1 MAGRTSARLD
11 LLPTTLQSRKSP
23 CSYSPP
29 MTDPTHLTV
38 KRFEMRAEA
47 LDEEGSGK
55 GLDDA
60 IADLV
65 RWMDLAH
72 ERLTEQ
78 DRAAL
83 VEVGGVLYREGLR
96 RIIGK

>member
-1 MAGRTSARLD
+1 
-11 LLPTTLQSRKSP
+11 
-23 CSYSPP
+23 
-29 MTDPTHLTV
+29 MTDPTHLTI
-38 KRFEMRAEA
+38 KRFQQRAEM
-47 LDEEGSGK
+47 LDQLGSPK
-55 GLDDA
+55 SLDDA

-72 ERLTEQ
+72 DRLTEQ

-96 RIIGK
+96 RHRH

>member
-1 MAGRTSARLD
+1 LRA
-11 LLPTTLQSRKSP
+11 
-23 CSYSPP
+23 YSGG
-29 MTDPTHLTV
+29 MTDPTHLTI
-38 KRFEMRAEA
+38 KRFQQRAEQ
-47 LDEEGSGK
+47 LDEEGSAK
-55 GLDDA
+55 ALDDA

-72 ERLTEQ
+72 ERLTEE

-96 RIIGK
+96 RIMGE

>member
-1 MAGRTSARLD
+1 
-11 LLPTTLQSRKSP
+11 
-23 CSYSPP
+23 
-29 MTDPTHLTV
+29 MTDPTHLTI
-38 KRFEMRAEA
+38 KRFQQRAEA
-47 LDEEGSGK
+47 LDEEGSAK

-60 IADLV
+60 IVYLV

-96 RIIGK
+96 RRIGE